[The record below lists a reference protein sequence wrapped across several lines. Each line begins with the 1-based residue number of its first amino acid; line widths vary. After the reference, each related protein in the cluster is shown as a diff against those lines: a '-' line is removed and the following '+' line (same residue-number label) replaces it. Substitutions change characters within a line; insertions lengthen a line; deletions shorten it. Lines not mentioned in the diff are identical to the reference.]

1 MAETAWNYC
10 TDEEYGYFSSDE
22 LSMVKKMTKYVE
34 LYPDDVRIIKTAEEN
49 GGSIYCRVRKS
60 WSKPP
65 APPRTRNI
73 TEEQREALAAH
84 MREIN
89 AQKPR

>member
-22 LSMVKKMTKYVE
+22 LSMVRKMTKYAE
-34 LYPDDVRIIKTAEEN
+34 LYPDDVRIIKSAEEN
-49 GGSIYCRVRKS
+49 FGSIYCRVRKS

-65 APPRTRNI
+65 VPPRTKNM
-73 TEEQREALAAH
+73 TKEQLEAMAER
-84 MREIN
+84 MRKN
-89 AQKPR
+89 RSQKL

>member
-22 LSMVKKMTKYVE
+22 LKLVQKMAKYAE
-34 LYPDDVRIIKTAEEN
+34 LYPDDVRIIKSAEEN

-65 APPRTRNI
+65 APPRTKNM
-73 TEEQREALAAH
+73 TNEQLEAMAER
-84 MREIN
+84 MREN
-89 AQKPR
+89 RSQKL